1 MKFKAY
7 QLEVKQLS
15 YLRHPNLC
23 LFMGS
28 TLVPDKIMIVTEL
41 MSMNLYSFIKN
52 RKPSLIQR
60 MRVAKDAA
68 LGINWL
74 HANKLIHRNIKPNN
88 LLVDSN
94 LVVKVSDFGLFQ
106 MKKEIFQ
113 NTSNNLDIEDYL
125 ETLYWYVFVHLYIYY
140 HVKQQ
145 YLYIN
150 F

>member
-7 QLEVKQLS
+7 QSEVKQLS

-28 TLVPDKIMIVTEL
+28 TLIPDKIMIVTEL
-41 MSMNLYSFIKN
+41 MSMNLHSFIKN
-52 RKPSLIQR
+52 NNPSLIDR

-88 LLVDSN
+88 ILVDSN

-106 MKKEIFQ
+106 IKKEILK
-113 NTSNNLDIEDYL
+113 NNSDNIDSDEYL
-125 ETLYWYVFVHLYIYY
+125 ETFRWYV
-140 HVKQQ
+140 
-145 YLYIN
+145 N
-150 F
+150 